1 MPLDKK
7 YITVSALNN
16 YLKRKI
22 DVDMQLQH
30 VFIKG
35 EISNFKRN
43 MSSGHLYFTLK
54 DGKSHISAIM
64 YKGFAEQLN
73 FDVKNGDSVLIEA
86 TVSVYAVTGYN
97 QLIVK
102 NIEPDGLGSLFLK
115 FENLKKSLLQ
125 EGLFDEKYK
134 KNIPS
139 YPSKIAVLS
148 AYPSA
153 ALMDVMRTLKKRFP
167 VCRVIIFPIPVQ
179 GKDAYFKIISTLKF
193 VDELH
198 FNTIILARGV
208 IFHRLCRR

>member
-7 YITVSALNN
+7 HITVSTLNN
-16 YLKRKI
+16 YLKRTI
-22 DVDMQLQH
+22 DVDMHLQH
-30 VFIKG
+30 VLIKG

-102 NIEPDGLGSLFLK
+102 NIEPDGVGSLFLK
-115 FENLKKSLLQ
+115 F
-125 EGLFDEKYK
+125 
-134 KNIPS
+134 
-139 YPSKIAVLS
+139 
-148 AYPSA
+148 
-153 ALMDVMRTLKKRFP
+153 
-167 VCRVIIFPIPVQ
+167 
-179 GKDAYFKIISTLKF
+179 
-193 VDELH
+193 
-198 FNTIILARGV
+198 
-208 IFHRLCRR
+208 

>member
-102 NIEPDGLGSLFLK
+102 NIEPDGVGSLFLK
-115 FENLKKSLLQ
+115 FENLK
-125 EGLFDEKYK
+125 
-134 KNIPS
+134 
-139 YPSKIAVLS
+139 
-148 AYPSA
+148 
-153 ALMDVMRTLKKRFP
+153 
-167 VCRVIIFPIPVQ
+167 
-179 GKDAYFKIISTLKF
+179 
-193 VDELH
+193 
-198 FNTIILARGV
+198 
-208 IFHRLCRR
+208 

>member
-1 MPLDKK
+1 
-7 YITVSALNN
+7 
-16 YLKRKI
+16 
-22 DVDMQLQH
+22 
-30 VFIKG
+30 
-35 EISNFKRN
+35 

-102 NIEPDGLGSLFLK
+102 NIEPDGVGSLFLK

-134 KNIPS
+134 KKYSLLTLAKLLFYQHIL
-139 YPSKIAVLS
+139 VF
-148 AYPSA
+148 
-153 ALMDVMRTLKKRFP
+153 ALMDVMRTLKNAFLCVELSFFLYLYR
-167 VCRVIIFPIPVQ
+167 
-179 GKDAYFKIISTLKF
+179 GKTHI
-193 VDELH
+193 
-198 FNTIILARGV
+198 
-208 IFHRLCRR
+208 

>member
-102 NIEPDGLGSLFLK
+102 NIEPDGLGSL
-115 FENLKKSLLQ
+115 NHY
-125 EGLFDEKYK
+125 YK
-134 KNIPS
+134 KVCLMKNIK
-139 YPSKIAVLS
+139 KIFLLTLAKLLFYQHILVL
-148 AYPSA
+148 
-153 ALMDVMRTLKKRFP
+153 
-167 VCRVIIFPIPVQ
+167 
-179 GKDAYFKIISTLKF
+179 
-193 VDELH
+193 H
-198 FNTIILARGV
+198 
-208 IFHRLCRR
+208 

>member
-64 YKGFAEQLN
+64 YKGFAAQLN

-134 KNIPS
+134 KNILLTLAKLLF
-139 YPSKIAVLS
+139 YQHILVL
-148 AYPSA
+148 
-153 ALMDVMRTLKKRFP
+153 
-167 VCRVIIFPIPVQ
+167 
-179 GKDAYFKIISTLKF
+179 
-193 VDELH
+193 H
-198 FNTIILARGV
+198 
-208 IFHRLCRR
+208 

>member
-64 YKGFAEQLN
+64 FKGFAEQLN
-73 FDVKNGDSVLIEA
+73 FDVRTGSFGIVVTHLFANVIFKASVPLCRMMMYWWFA
-86 TVSVYAVTGYN
+86 S
-97 QLIVK
+97 
-102 NIEPDGLGSLFLK
+102 PMRCM
-115 FENLKKSLLQ
+115 KSLPSSAQ
-125 EGLFDEKYK
+125 SASVKYSCTSSYRLF
-134 KNIPS
+134 
-139 YPSKIAVLS
+139 
-148 AYPSA
+148 
-153 ALMDVMRTLKKRFP
+153 
-167 VCRVIIFPIPVQ
+167 
-179 GKDAYFKIISTLKF
+179 
-193 VDELH
+193 
-198 FNTIILARGV
+198 
-208 IFHRLCRR
+208 